1 MYASNTY
8 SYDKSVQYGAQNV
21 YLVWD
26 VFPGTTVV
34 VDGRGLHPS
43 TSQLNISRV

>member
-34 VDGRGLHPS
+34 VDGFTAGAFTRPLFSS
-43 TSQLNISRV
+43 T